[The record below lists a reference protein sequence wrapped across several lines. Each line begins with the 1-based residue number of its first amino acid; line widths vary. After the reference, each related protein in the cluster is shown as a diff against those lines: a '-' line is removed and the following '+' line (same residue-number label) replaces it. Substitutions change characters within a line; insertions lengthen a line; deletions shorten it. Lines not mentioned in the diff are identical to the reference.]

1 MARFFWPIF
10 RFRRDFIFFSAIGSC
25 YRSVGMAS
33 QHFFQS
39 IRLFGR
45 LCPFPSGGLCWPTG
59 CTQAVFRS
67 LKSKGA
73 ALMRNP
79 TSPNKRFEPTAQ
91 KLRFWA
97 PSALRAPASAQ
108 AAR

>member
-1 MARFFWPIF
+1 MAGLFWPIF
-10 RFRRDFIFFSAIGSC
+10 RFRREFIFFSVIDSC

-39 IRLFGR
+39 IRLFRR

-67 LKSKGA
+67 LKPKEA

-79 TSPNKRFEPTAQ
+79 TSPNKCFEPTVQ
-91 KLRFWA
+91 KLRLWV